1 MPIQAVIFDMDGV
14 LVDSEEYWWQSRVEF
29 ADKLG
34 KHWSFDDQRTAMGRN
49 TLEWAQVMQERLETD
64 IPLEEIVEQV
74 RAGVIA
80 RLEARLPVLPGALES
95 VRIAASAYRVALA
108 SGSPKLVIQRV
119 MSLMGL
125 DRAFEVIVYGD
136 DMPHGKPAPDVY
148 LETARQ
154 LGLEPIDCVGI
165 EDSANG
171 LRALKAAGMYVI
183 AVPSPGF
190 PLLDEVL
197 ALAHRVLPS
206 LNEFSV
212 DLVRDIDAANA

>member
-1 MPIQAVIFDMDGV
+1 MDGV